1 MKVASGSQVKFAAV
15 LVAMIFV
22 AANSWAASKGTL
34 EINQPTQVA
43 GTQLARGKY
52 TVRWEG
58 TGDQVEL
65 KIYNGGRV
73 VTSTP
78 AHKVKVQSRTSADTA
93 VVSHNGDGSLSLTEI
108 RFGGKDF
115 ALQIGE
121 GGGGAGAS
129 GAAK

>member
-1 MKVASGSQVKFAAV
+1 MIASGSHVKFEAV
-15 LVAMIFV
+15 LLAMVFV
-22 AANSWAASKGTL
+22 AANSWAASKGSL

-43 GTQLARGKY
+43 GKQLASGKY

-58 TGDQVEL
+58 AGDDVEL
-65 KIYNGGRV
+65 KIYNRGQV
-73 VTSTP
+73 VASTP
-78 AHKVKVQSRTSADTA
+78 AHKVKVQSRMPADTA

-121 GGGGAGAS
+121 GGGSAGAS